1 MWKYILKR
9 LGWTVVIMLCVTVL
23 IFTITYF
30 IPGDP
35 ARVMLGSLASDAE
48 VANMRTILGIDAPFL
63 TQLGRYLNDL
73 LLHLDF
79 GISWSY
85 NVPVVDELFARMPLT
100 VLVGGLGMLIQII
113 LGIPLGVYAATHQ
126 GKWQDYTSIGIS
138 MVLVSL
144 PDFWVAL
151 MLVVLFSVKLNWL
164 PAYGIA
170 GWQYFVM
177 PIIATSIS
185 GIAMNA
191 RQARSAVLEVFRA
204 DYITTARAKGQIER
218 KVIWKHM
225 FPNAIMPIITIV
237 VSGLTRIVGGT
248 AVIEKIF
255 SIPGVGQYMLNGINS
270 MDFPVIRGSVIVLS
284 LFSALSV
291 LLMDL
296 VYAFVDPRIKAQ
308 YAGGKR
314 R

>member
-1 MWKYILKR
+1 MKR

-191 RQARSAVLEVFRA
+191 RQARSAVL
-204 DYITTARAKGQIER
+204 
-218 KVIWKHM
+218 
-225 FPNAIMPIITIV
+225 
-237 VSGLTRIVGGT
+237 
-248 AVIEKIF
+248 
-255 SIPGVGQYMLNGINS
+255 
-270 MDFPVIRGSVIVLS
+270 
-284 LFSALSV
+284 
-291 LLMDL
+291 
-296 VYAFVDPRIKAQ
+296 
-308 YAGGKR
+308 
-314 R
+314 

>member
-1 MWKYILKR
+1 MWRYVIKR

-35 ARVMLGSLASDAE
+35 ARTMLGSLASEAE
-48 VANMRTILGIDAPFL
+48 VENMREILGL
-63 TQLGRYLNDL
+63 NRSYLQQLGSYLGGL
-73 LLHLDF
+73 LRLDF

-100 VLVGGLGMLIQII
+100 LLIGGVAMIIQVV
-113 LGIPLGVYAATHQ
+113 LGIPLGVFAATHQ

-138 MVLVSL
+138 MILVSL

-151 MLVVLFSVKLNWL
+151 MLVVLFSVKLDWL
-164 PAYGIA
+164 PAYGITP
-170 GWQYFVM
+170 WTCFIM
-177 PIIATSIS
+177 PIIATAIS

-191 RQARSAVLEVFRA
+191 RQARSAMLEVFRA
-204 DYITTARAKGQIER
+204 DYVTTARAKGQNER
-218 KVIWKHM
+218 KVIWMHM
-225 FPNAIMPIITIV
+225 FPNAMLPIITIV
-237 VSGLTRIVGGT
+237 VGGLTRIVGGA
-248 AVIEKIF
+248 AVIENIF

-270 MDFPVIRGSVIVLS
+270 MDFPVTRGSVIVLA

-308 YAGGKR
+308 YAAGGKR

>member
-1 MWKYILKR
+1 
-9 LGWTVVIMLCVTVL
+9 MLCVTIL

-35 ARVMLGSLASDAE
+35 ARVMLGSLATADE
-48 VANMRTILGIDAPFL
+48 VANMRTVLGLDAPYL
-63 TQLGRYLNDL
+63 VQLGRYLNDL
-73 LLHLDF
+73 IFHLDF
-79 GISWSY
+79 GISWAY
-85 NVPVVDELFARMPLT
+85 NVPVVEEMFSRLPLT
-100 VLVGGLGMLIQII
+100 ILVGGLGMIIQIV
-113 LGIPLGVYAATHQ
+113 LGIPLGVFAATHQ
-126 GKWQDYTSIGIS
+126 SQWQDYMSIGIS

-151 MLVVLFSVKLNWL
+151 MLVVLFSVKLGWL
-164 PAYGIA
+164 PAYGITS
-170 GWQYFVM
+170 WTCFIM

-204 DYITTARAKGQIER
+204 DYITTARAKGQVEK

-225 FPNAIMPIITIV
+225 FPNAMMPIITIV

-248 AVIEKIF
+248 AVIENIF

>member
-35 ARVMLGSLASDAE
+35 ARVLLGSLASDAE
-48 VANMRTILGIDAPFL
+48 VANMRTVLGIDAPYFV
-63 TQLGRYLNDL
+63 QLGRYLNSL
-73 LLHLDF
+73 ILHLDF

-85 NVPVVDELFARMPLT
+85 NVPVVDELFSRMPLT
-100 VLVGGLGMLIQII
+100 ILVGGLGMLIQIL

-151 MLVVLFSVKLNWL
+151 MLVLLFSVKLELL
-164 PAYGIA
+164 PPYGID
-170 GWQYFVM
+170 GWQYFIM

-204 DYITTARAKGQIER
+204 DYITTARAKGQVEG

-225 FPNAIMPIITIV
+225 FPNAMMPIITIV

-248 AVIEKIF
+248 AIIENIF
-255 SIPGVGQYMLNGINS
+255 SIPGVGQYMLNGVNG

-296 VYAFVDPRIKAQ
+296 IYAFVDPRIKAQ
-308 YAGGKR
+308 YASGKR

>member
-1 MWKYILKR
+1 MWRYILKR
-9 LGWTVVIMLCVTVL
+9 LVWTIVIMLCVTVL

-48 VANMRTILGIDAPFL
+48 VANMRVVLGLDRSYLEQL
-63 TQLGRYLNDL
+63 TTYLGNLIF
-73 LLHLDF
+73 HLDF
-79 GISWSY
+79 GISWTY
-85 NVPVVDELFARMPLT
+85 NVPVVQELFSRLPLT
-100 VLVGGLGMLIQII
+100 ILVGGIAMLIQIV
-113 LGIPLGVYAATHQ
+113 LGIPLGVFAATHQ
-126 GKWQDYTSIGIS
+126 SKWQDYMSIGIS
-138 MVLVSL
+138 MILVSL

-151 MLVVLFSVKLNWL
+151 MLVLLFSVKLGWL
-164 PAYGIA
+164 PAYGID
-170 GWQYFVM
+170 GWTCFIM

-204 DYITTARAKGQIER
+204 DYISTARAKGQVER

-225 FPNAIMPIITIV
+225 FPNAMMPIITIV

-248 AVIEKIF
+248 AIIENIF

-270 MDFPVIRGSVIVLS
+270 MDFPVIRGSVVVLS

>member
-225 FPNAIMPIITIV
+225 FPNAMMPIITIV

-248 AVIEKIF
+248 AVIENIF

-308 YAGGKR
+308 YASGKR

>member
-1 MWKYILKR
+1 MWRYILKR
-9 LGWTVVIMLCVTVL
+9 LGWMVIIMLCVTVL

-35 ARVMLGSLASDAE
+35 ARTMLGSLASNEE
-48 VANMRTILGIDAPFL
+48 VENMREILGL
-63 TQLGRYLNDL
+63 NRSYLEQLSTYLGSL
-73 LLHLDF
+73 IRLDF

-85 NVPVVDELFARMPLT
+85 NVPVTDELFARMPLT
-100 VLVGGLGMLIQII
+100 ILIGGIAMLIQIL
-113 LGIPLGVYAATHQ
+113 LGIPLGVFAATHQ

-151 MLVVLFSVKLNWL
+151 MLVVLFSVQLNIL
-164 PAYGIA
+164 PAYGIDS
-170 GWQYFVM
+170 WKCFVM
-177 PIIATSIS
+177 PIIATAIS

-191 RQARSAVLEVFRA
+191 RQSRSAMLEVFRA
-204 DYITTARAKGQIER
+204 DYVTTARAKGQEEN
-218 KVIWKHM
+218 KVVWRHM
-225 FPNAIMPIITIV
+225 FPNAMMPIITIV
-237 VSGLTRIVGGT
+237 VGGLTRIVGGT
-248 AVIEKIF
+248 AVIENIF
-255 SIPGVGQYMLNGINS
+255 SIPGVGQYMLNGING

-308 YAGGKR
+308 YAAGGKR
-314 R
+314 G

>member
-1 MWKYILKR
+1 MWRYILKR
-9 LGWTVVIMLCVTVL
+9 LAWMVVIMLCVTVL

-35 ARVMLGSLASDAE
+35 ARTMLGSLASETE
-48 VANMRTILGIDAPFL
+48 VANMRTVLGLDRSYLEQL
-63 TQLGRYLNDL
+63 TSYLSDL
-73 LLHLDF
+73 IFHLDF
-79 GISWSY
+79 GTSWSY
-85 NVPVVDELFARMPLT
+85 NVPVVQELFDRMPLT
-100 VLVGGLGMLIQII
+100 ILIGGIAMLIQVV
-113 LGIPLGVYAATHQ
+113 LGIPLGVFAATHQ
-126 GKWQDYTSIGIS
+126 GKWQDYVSIGVS
-138 MVLVSL
+138 MILVSL

-151 MLVVLFSVKLNWL
+151 MLVVLFSVKLNLL
-164 PAYGIA
+164 PAYGITS
-170 GWQYFVM
+170 WTCFVM

-191 RQARSAVLEVFRA
+191 RQARSAMLEVFRA
-204 DYITTARAKGQIER
+204 DYISTARAKGQAER
-218 KVIWKHM
+218 KVVWMHM
-225 FPNAIMPIITIV
+225 FPNAMLPIVTIV
-237 VSGLTRIVGGT
+237 VSGLTRIVGGA
-248 AVIEKIF
+248 AVIENIF

-308 YAGGKR
+308 YTSGKR

>member
-1 MWKYILKR
+1 MWRYILKR
-9 LGWTVVIMLCVTVL
+9 LGWMIIIILCVTIL

-35 ARVMLGSLASDAE
+35 ARTMLGSMASVAE
-48 VANMRTILGIDAPFL
+48 VENMQAKLGIDKPYL
-63 TQLGRYLNDL
+63 VQLGTYLKNL
-73 LLHLDF
+73 IFHLDF

-85 NVPVVDELFARMPLT
+85 NVPVVQELFARLPVT
-100 VLVGGLGMLIQII
+100 ILVGGVAMLIQII
-113 LGIPLGVYAATHQ
+113 LGIPLGVFAATHQ
-126 GKWQDYTSIGIS
+126 SQWQDYVSIGLS
-138 MVLVSL
+138 MILVSL

-151 MLVVLFSVKLNWL
+151 MLIVLFSVKLGWL
-164 PAYGIA
+164 PAYGIT
-170 GWQYFVM
+170 GWQNFVM
-177 PIIATSIS
+177 PIIATAIS

-191 RQARSAVLEVFRA
+191 RQARSAMLEVFRA
-204 DYITTARAKGQIER
+204 DYITTARAKGQVEK
-218 KVIWKHM
+218 KVIWRHM
-225 FPNAIMPIITIV
+225 FPNAMMPIITIV

-248 AVIEKIF
+248 AIVENIF

-308 YAGGKR
+308 YASGKR

>member
-9 LGWTVVIMLCVTVL
+9 LGWTVVIMLCVTIL

-35 ARVMLGSLASDAE
+35 ARVMLGSLATADE
-48 VANMRTILGIDAPFL
+48 VANMRTVLGLDAPYL
-63 TQLGRYLNDL
+63 VQLGRYLNDL
-73 LLHLDF
+73 IFHLDF
-79 GISWSY
+79 GISWAY
-85 NVPVVDELFARMPLT
+85 NVPVVEEMFSRLPLT
-100 VLVGGLGMLIQII
+100 ILVGGLGMIIQIV
-113 LGIPLGVYAATHQ
+113 LGIPLGVFAATHQ
-126 GKWQDYTSIGIS
+126 SQWQDYMSIGIS

-151 MLVVLFSVKLNWL
+151 MLVVLFSVKLGWL
-164 PAYGIA
+164 PAYGITS
-170 GWQYFVM
+170 WTCFIM

-204 DYITTARAKGQIER
+204 DYITTARAKGQVEK

-225 FPNAIMPIITIV
+225 FPNAMMPIITIV

-248 AVIEKIF
+248 AVIENIF

>member
-9 LGWTVVIMLCVTVL
+9 LVWTLVIMLCVTIL

-35 ARVMLGSLASDAE
+35 ARVMLGSLATADE
-48 VANMRTILGIDAPFL
+48 VENMRSVLGLDAPYL
-63 TQLGRYLNDL
+63 VQLGRYLNDL
-73 LLHLDF
+73 IFHLDF
-79 GISWSY
+79 GISWAY
-85 NVPVVDELFARMPLT
+85 NVPVVEEMFSRLPLT
-100 VLVGGLGMLIQII
+100 ILVGGLGMLIQIF
-113 LGIPLGVYAATHQ
+113 LGIPLGVFAATHQ
-126 GKWQDYTSIGIS
+126 SQWQDYVSIGIS
-138 MVLVSL
+138 MILVSL

-151 MLVVLFSVKLNWL
+151 MLVLLFSVKLGWL
-164 PAYGIA
+164 PAYGITT
-170 GWQYFVM
+170 WTCFIM

-204 DYITTARAKGQIER
+204 DYITTARAKGQVEK

-225 FPNAIMPIITIV
+225 FPNAMMPIITIV

-248 AVIEKIF
+248 AVIENIF

-308 YAGGKR
+308 YASGKR

>member
-1 MWKYILKR
+1 MWKYVLKR
-9 LGWTVVIMLCVTVL
+9 LGWTLIIMLCVTIL

-35 ARVMLGSLASDAE
+35 ARTMLGSLATASD
-48 VANMRTILGIDAPFL
+48 VANLRAKLGLDKSYLA
-63 TQLGRYLNDL
+63 QLGDYLYNL
-73 LLHLDF
+73 IFHLDF
-79 GISWSY
+79 GISWTY
-85 NVPVVDELFARMPLT
+85 QVPVVEELFHRMPLT
-100 VLVGGLGMLIQII
+100 LLIGGCAMVIQVL

-126 GKWQDYTSIGIS
+126 GKWQDYASIGIS
-138 MVLVSL
+138 MVLISL

-151 MLVVLFSVKLNWL
+151 MLIVLFSVNLEIL
-164 PAYGIA
+164 PAYGIDN
-170 GWQYFVM
+170 WTCFIM
-177 PIIATSIS
+177 PIIATAIS

-191 RQARSAVLEVFRA
+191 RQARSAMLEVFRA
-204 DYITTARAKGQIER
+204 DYITTARAKGQEEK
-218 KVIWKHM
+218 KVIWRHM
-225 FPNAIMPIITIV
+225 FPNAMMPIITIV
-237 VSGLTRIVGGT
+237 VGGLTRIVGGA
-248 AVIEKIF
+248 AVIENIF

-296 VYAFVDPRIKAQ
+296 VYAMVDPRIKAQ
-308 YAGGKR
+308 YASGKR

>member
-1 MWKYILKR
+1 MWRYILKR
-9 LGWTVVIMLCVTVL
+9 LGWMVIIMLCVTIL

-35 ARVMLGSLASDAE
+35 ARTMLGSLASASE
-48 VANMRTILGIDAPFL
+48 VANMRAKLGLDKPYL
-63 TQLGRYLNDL
+63 VQLGTYLKDL
-73 LLHLDF
+73 IFHLDF

-85 NVPVVDELFARMPLT
+85 NVPVVQELFARLPVT
-100 VLVGGLGMLIQII
+100 ILVGGVAMVVQIL
-113 LGIPLGVYAATHQ
+113 LGIPLGVFAAVHQ
-126 GKWQDYTSIGIS
+126 SRWQDYVSIGLS
-138 MVLVSL
+138 MILVSL

-151 MLVVLFSVKLNWL
+151 MLIVLFSVKLGWL
-164 PAYGIA
+164 PAYGIE
-170 GWQYFVM
+170 GWQNFVM
-177 PIIATSIS
+177 PVIATAIS

-191 RQARSAVLEVFRA
+191 RQARSAMLEVFRA
-204 DYITTARAKGQIER
+204 DYITTARAKGQVEK
-218 KVIWKHM
+218 KVIWRHM
-225 FPNAIMPIITIV
+225 FPNAMMPIITIV

-248 AVIEKIF
+248 AIVENIF

>member
-1 MWKYILKR
+1 MWRYILKR
-9 LGWTVVIMLCVTVL
+9 LGWMVIIMLCVTIL

-35 ARVMLGSLASDAE
+35 ARTMLGSLASASE
-48 VANMRTILGIDAPFL
+48 VANMRAKLGLDKPYL
-63 TQLGRYLNDL
+63 VQLGTYLKDL
-73 LLHLDF
+73 IFHLDF
-79 GISWSY
+79 GVSWSY
-85 NVPVVDELFARMPLT
+85 NVPVVQELFARLPVT
-100 VLVGGLGMLIQII
+100 ILVGGVAMVVQIL
-113 LGIPLGVYAATHQ
+113 LGIPLGVFAAVHQ
-126 GKWQDYTSIGIS
+126 SRWQDYVSIGLS
-138 MVLVSL
+138 MILVSL

-151 MLVVLFSVKLNWL
+151 MLIVLFSVKLGWL
-164 PAYGIA
+164 PAYGIE
-170 GWQYFVM
+170 GWQNFVM
-177 PIIATSIS
+177 PVIATAIS

-191 RQARSAVLEVFRA
+191 RQARSAMLEVFRA
-204 DYITTARAKGQIER
+204 DYITTARAKGQVEK
-218 KVIWKHM
+218 KVIWRHM
-225 FPNAIMPIITIV
+225 FPNAMMPIITIV

-248 AVIEKIF
+248 AIVENIF

>member
-1 MWKYILKR
+1 MWRYILKR
-9 LGWTVVIMLCVTVL
+9 LVWTIVIMLCVTVL

-48 VANMRTILGIDAPFL
+48 VANMRVVLGLDRSYLEQL
-63 TQLGRYLNDL
+63 TTYLGNLI
-73 LLHLDF
+73 LHLDF
-79 GISWSY
+79 GISWTY
-85 NVPVVDELFARMPLT
+85 NVPVVQELFSRLPLT
-100 VLVGGLGMLIQII
+100 ILVGGIAMLIQIV
-113 LGIPLGVYAATHQ
+113 LGIPLGVFAATQ
-126 GKWQDYTSIGIS
+126 QSRWQDYMSIGIS
-138 MVLVSL
+138 MILVSL

-151 MLVVLFSVKLNWL
+151 MLVLLFSVKLGWL
-164 PAYGIA
+164 PAYGID
-170 GWQYFVM
+170 GWTCFIM

-204 DYITTARAKGQIER
+204 DYISTARAKGQVER

-225 FPNAIMPIITIV
+225 FPNAMMPIITIV

-248 AVIEKIF
+248 AIIENIF